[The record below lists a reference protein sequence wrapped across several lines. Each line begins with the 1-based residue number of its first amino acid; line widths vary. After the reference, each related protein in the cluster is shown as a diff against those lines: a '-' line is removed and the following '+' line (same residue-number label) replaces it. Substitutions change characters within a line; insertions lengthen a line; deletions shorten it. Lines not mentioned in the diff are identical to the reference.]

1 MKSNLQKMNGICTA
15 LENCIIKYIGKNKT
29 IETFIWPSAIPN
41 AKKYNEL
48 GVKNELS
55 KDDLSRTD
63 GYIQTAVC

>member
-1 MKSNLQKMNGICTA
+1 L
-15 LENCIIKYIGKNKT
+15 IITNNIPNYVYSIG
-29 IETFIWPSAIPN
+29 PSAIPN